1 MRIKSRQILVGGAI
15 LVLLVAIYAIAME
28 AYLRA
33 SKTEGI
39 IEGDVKK
46 LVIASSNA
54 TITIEE
60 SDADEIGYFLARSRN
75 LEIERNSSTV
85 FLDLKSGILSIRIP
99 RGMEIEAVEI
109 DDENGTLDIFDL
121 AAGSLEARCGGS
133 ISMHFSKIGD
143 VAVSC
148 AGLDIS
154 EGIFGT
160 LAIEAS
166 GKVDITDVDAEN
178 LIMEF
183 DDEDATIIGGRI
195 GKVTAES
202 GSGSLD
208 IDTAN
213 GIGYAETEGGAV
225 TIYKDG
231 TDFEDRIYKDEENPE
246 GTVVALHSDTGSIKL
261 W

>member
-1 MRIKSRQILVGGAI
+1 MRIKSGQILVGGAV

-28 AYLRA
+28 AYLRT
-33 SKTEGI
+33 SKTEGTF
-39 IEGDVKK
+39 EGDVKK

-60 SDADEIGYFLARSRN
+60 SDTDEIGYFLARSRN
-75 LEIERNSSTV
+75 PEITRNSSTV
-85 FLDLKSGILSIRIP
+85 FLDFKSGILSIRVP

-121 AAGSLEARCGGS
+121 AVGSLEVRCGGN

-143 VAVSC
+143 AAVSC
-148 AGLDIS
+148 AAIDIS
-154 EGIFGT
+154 ESIFGT
-160 LAIEAS
+160 LAIESS
-166 GKVDITDVDAEN
+166 GRVDITDVDAEN
-178 LIMEF
+178 IILEF
-183 DDEDATIIGGRI
+183 DDEDATILGGRI
-195 GKVTAES
+195 GKVNAES

-213 GIGYAETEGGAV
+213 GIGYAETAGAAV
-225 TIYKDG
+225 TIYRNG
-231 TDFEDRIYKDEENPE
+231 TDFENRIYRDEENPD
-246 GTVVALHSDTGSIKL
+246 GTIVAMHSDTGSIKL